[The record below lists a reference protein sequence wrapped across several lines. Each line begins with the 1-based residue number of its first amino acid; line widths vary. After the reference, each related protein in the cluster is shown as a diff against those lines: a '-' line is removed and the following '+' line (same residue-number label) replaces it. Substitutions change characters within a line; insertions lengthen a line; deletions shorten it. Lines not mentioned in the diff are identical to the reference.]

1 MVDAAKDVARKR
13 DDERRELV
21 TRMVPPGEVI
31 HITVEHE
38 DGERG
43 RQVVTV
49 WREPKTHDRTSQ

>member
-1 MVDAAKDVARKR
+1 MVAAGSADKPV
-13 DDERRELV
+13 ERRELV

-31 HITVEHE
+31 HITGESE

-49 WREPKTHDRTSQ
+49 WREPKETSGATMI